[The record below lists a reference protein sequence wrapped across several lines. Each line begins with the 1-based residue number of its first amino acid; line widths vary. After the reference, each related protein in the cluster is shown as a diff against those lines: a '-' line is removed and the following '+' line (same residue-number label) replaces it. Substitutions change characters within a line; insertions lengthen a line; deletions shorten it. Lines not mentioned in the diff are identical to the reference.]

1 MVPLPPR
8 NPYFDEVVGLE
19 WSNDGESYA
28 GVSVVTSRASHA
40 RQVKGDDPDKKV

>member
-1 MVPLPPR
+1 MVTHHPS

-19 WSNDGESYA
+19 WSNDPDSYA

-40 RQVKGDDPDKKV
+40 RQLKKV